1 MTLHPEELMA
11 LVSGSSSYDFNE
23 FKEHTS
29 YINGYSSTHR
39 VIQSFWS
46 VVNEFSLDAQK
57 KLLSELSVF
66 VLFLSLSLPLSLLLS
81 LPPSLPPFLPPSF
94 SPSLP
99 SSFPPSLSHVLS
111 QHHLC
116 LLCIF
121 TLFGIVNEIKL
132 RICDM
137 VIIMHRCLSFWLPS
151 FLH

>member
-66 VLFLSLSLPLSLLLS
+66 VLFLSPSLPLSLLLS
-81 LPPSLPPFLPPSF
+81 LPPSLPPSFSLSLFLSLPPSLL
-94 SPSLP
+94 PSLP
-99 SSFPPSLSHVLS
+99 LFLMF
-111 QHHLC
+111 C
-116 LLCIF
+116 LN
-121 TLFGIVNEIKL
+121 T
-132 RICDM
+132 IC
-137 VIIMHRCLSFWLPS
+137 VCCA
-151 FLH
+151 FLHYLVLLMRLN